1 MFMDRMTHY
10 HDGHSSNRILASLSS
25 APAAAPSAK
34 SCGVRV
40 LLRQLASSA
49 LTDSNLFQARPISV
63 PNRRNSILTVAPFQS
78 PCPRTQLSLASQNA
92 HLSMSLPLITL
103 PPFLPP
109 FLFLGH
115 LMSSY

>member
-40 LLRQLASSA
+40 LLRQLASPA
-49 LTDSNLFQARPISV
+49 LTD
-63 PNRRNSILTVAPFQS
+63 
-78 PCPRTQLSLASQNA
+78 
-92 HLSMSLPLITL
+92 
-103 PPFLPP
+103 
-109 FLFLGH
+109 
-115 LMSSY
+115 